1 MAALLADP
9 GSFDGKAEYLL
20 ICASGKRSLAAAR
33 ELRKRGLDVR
43 SLAGGL
49 QSLAR

>member
-9 GSFDGKAEYLL
+9 GALADPAAYLL
-20 ICASGKRSLAAAR
+20 ICASGKRSLATAR
-33 ELRKRGLDVR
+33 ELRKLGIDAH

-49 QSLAR
+49 QGLRH